1 MAAPRA
7 SSRTSGK
14 EAMSHAFRT
23 AGALLAT
30 SALAFTAVG
39 QPAVAAAPAAG
50 TDAGAITIA
59 SSWLKGELTNG
70 LVVGE
75 FGADYGLSID
85 AGLALDQAGD
95 RVAVRAISNA
105 LAPKVNEYISGGAAD
120 PSSTYAGP
128 TAKAATFATVAGAN
142 PSSYGGVNLIS
153 RLEERVSGTAPIV
166 GRIEDRSTFGDFAN
180 VVGQSYAVRALSR
193 AKSQEADEALTFLL
207 AQQCT
212 SGYFRLNFT
221 KSTTAPAQGC
231 VEGDP
236 TSAPDMDATSLAVI
250 NLVGSRANSK
260 TVQDA
265 LAKAGTWL
273 ASKQKANGSF
283 GGGTSTSKA
292 NTNSTGLAGFALG
305 LLKNR
310 DAATKAAVYVRK
322 QQPVDKARCR
332 SALTRD
338 TGAIGYDKAAVKAAR
353 TAGIT
358 AATTDQWRRATAQA
372 MPVLQWAPASQ
383 DTLSVSSRRARAAAG
398 DRVRFQVF
406 GISPGERA
414 CIGTRGDAKRIVGK
428 ATGGRIARK
437 LVMPTGTGTRTVKVR
452 TADDA
457 ARTRIQVTN

>member
-1 MAAPRA
+1 
-7 SSRTSGK
+7 
-14 EAMSHAFRT
+14 MSHALRT

-30 SALAFTAVG
+30 SALAFTTLG
-39 QPAVAAAPAAG
+39 QPAVAAAPTAP
-50 TDAGAITIA
+50 TDPGAIAIA
-59 SSWLKGELTNG
+59 GSWIKGELTNG

-75 FGADYGLSID
+75 FGPDYGLTID
-85 AGLALDQAGD
+85 AGLGLDQAGD
-95 RVAVRAISNA
+95 RTAVRSISNA
-105 LAPKVNEYISGGAAD
+105 LAPKIESYISGGAAD

-128 TAKAATFATVAGAN
+128 TAKAATFASVAGAS
-142 PSSYGGVNLIS
+142 PSSYGGVNLIG
-153 RLEERVSGTAPIV
+153 RLEERVSGTVPIV
-166 GRIEDRSTFGDFAN
+166 GRIEDKSTFGDFAN
-180 VVGQSYAVRALSR
+180 VVGQSYAVRALAR
-193 AKSQEADEALTFLL
+193 AKSQEADEALSFLL
-207 AQQCT
+207 AQQCG

-221 KSTTAPAQGC
+221 KSTALPAQGC

-236 TSAPDMDATSLAVI
+236 GSAPDLDATSLAVI

-260 TVQDA
+260 AVQDA

-283 GGGTSTSKA
+283 GGGASTTRS
-292 NTNSTGLAGFALG
+292 NTNSTGLAGYALG

-310 DAATKAAVYVRK
+310 DAATRAAVFVRK
-322 QQPVDKARCR
+322 LQPVDKARCR

-358 AATTDQWRRATAQA
+358 PATTDQWRRATAQA
-372 MPVLQWAPASQ
+372 MAVLQWAPASQ
-383 DTLSVSSRRARAAAG
+383 DALSVSSRRARAQAG

-414 CIGTRGDAKRIVGK
+414 CIGTQGDAKRLVGK
-428 ATGGRIARK
+428 ANGGRIARK
-437 LVMPTGTGTRTVKVR
+437 LVMPTGTRTRTVKVR

-457 ARTRIQVTN
+457 ARTRITVTN